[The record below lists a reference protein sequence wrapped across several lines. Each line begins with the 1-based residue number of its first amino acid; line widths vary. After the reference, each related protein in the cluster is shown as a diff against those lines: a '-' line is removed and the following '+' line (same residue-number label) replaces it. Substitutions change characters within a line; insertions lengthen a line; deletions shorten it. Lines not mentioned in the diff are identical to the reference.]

1 MTQSIAQKRKAF
13 RALHEKGTFVLP
25 NPWDVGSAR
34 MLQAMGFKALAST
47 STGYA
52 WSTGRSDYHMERDD
66 VLGHLKELVEAVD
79 LPVNADFEDGFAK
92 SPEEVA
98 KNVVLAVEAGLAGL
112 SIEDTDMDRPGKLY
126 ELPFALERVIAA
138 KNAIAK
144 ADKDVVL
151 VARTEILLHDPKALS
166 KAIDSLAAFAEA
178 GADCLYAPGVRDKED
193 IRTMV
198 KELAPKPVNVV
209 MMGNWSTVAELTD
222 LGVRRI
228 STGGALARVTWA
240 AMIATAEKIKNG
252 SFEDFA
258 HGTPGKHLN
267 EVFTKFNV

>member
-1 MTQSIAQKRKAF
+1 
-13 RALHEKGTFVLP
+13 
-25 NPWDVGSAR
+25 
-34 MLQAMGFKALAST
+34 MLQAMGFVALAST

-52 WSTGRSDYHMERDD
+52 WSTGRSDYHMHRDD
-66 VLGHLKELVEAVD
+66 VLEHLKTLCDAVD

-92 SPEEVA
+92 SPEDVA
-98 KNVVLAVEAGLAGL
+98 KNVVLAINSGVAGL
-112 SIEDTDMDRPGKLY
+112 SIEDTDVDNPGKLY
-126 ELPFALERVIAA
+126 ELPFALERVTAA
-138 KNAIAK
+138 KAAIEK
-144 ADKDVVL
+144 ADKDVVF

-166 KAIDSLAAFAEA
+166 KAIDKLAAFAEA
-178 GADCLYAPGVRDKED
+178 GADCLYAPGARDKEG

-209 MMGNWSTVAELTD
+209 MMGNWGTVQELAD

-258 HGTPGKHLN
+258 NGTPGKHLN
-267 EVFTKFNV
+267 ETFTKFSQE